1 MFFLCISEKTLDKL
15 LLLSYNTNMRTIKK
29 TEVFNTWLSKLKDEK
44 GKAKITDRIMRLKRG
59 NKGDY
64 RTIDKDIYEL
74 RIHFGPGYRIYCT
87 DRNNEIILL
96 LIAGDKSTQS
106 KDIKKAQQMIK
117 LLEQG
122 DSK

>member
-1 MFFLCISEKTLDKL
+1 MNYNRLDSLLFLN
-15 LLLSYNTNMRTIKK
+15 YNIDMRTIKK
-29 TEVFNTWLSKLKDEK
+29 TEVFDTWLSKLKDEK
-44 GKAKITDRIMRLKRG
+44 GKAKIIDRIMRLKRG
-59 NKGDY
+59 NKGDH
-64 RTIDKDIYEL
+64 RIIDKDIYEL

-87 DRNNEIILL
+87 DKNNEIILL

-122 DSK
+122 DTK

>member
-1 MFFLCISEKTLDKL
+1 MNYNRLDSLLFLN
-15 LLLSYNTNMRTIKK
+15 YNIDMRTIKK
-29 TEVFNTWLSKLKDEK
+29 TEVFDTWLSKLKDEK

-59 NKGDY
+59 NKGDH
-64 RTIDKDIYEL
+64 RIIDKDIYEL
-74 RIHFGPGYRIYCT
+74 RIHFGPGYRYCT
-87 DRNNEIILL
+87 DKNNEIILL

-122 DSK
+122 DTK

>member
-1 MFFLCISEKTLDKL
+1 MPILDSLLFLN
-15 LLLSYNTNMRTIKK
+15 YNIDMRTIKK
-29 TEVFNTWLSKLKDEK
+29 TEVFDTWLSKLKDEK

-59 NKGDY
+59 NKGDH
-64 RTIDKDIYEL
+64 RIIDKDIYEL

-87 DRNNEIILL
+87 DKNNEIILL
-96 LIAGDKSTQS
+96 LIAGDKSTQP

-122 DSK
+122 DTK

>member
-1 MFFLCISEKTLDKL
+1 MPRLDSLLFLN
-15 LLLSYNTNMRTIKK
+15 YNINMRTIKK
-29 TEVFNTWLSKLKDEK
+29 TEVFDTWLSKLKDEK

-59 NKGDY
+59 NKGDH
-64 RTIDKDIYEL
+64 RIIDKDIYEL

-87 DRNNEIILL
+87 DKNNEIILL
-96 LIAGDKSTQS
+96 LIAGDKSSQL

-122 DSK
+122 DTK

>member
-1 MFFLCISEKTLDKL
+1 MNYNRLDSLLFLN
-15 LLLSYNTNMRTIKK
+15 YNIDMRRIKK
-29 TEVFNTWLSKLKDEK
+29 TEVFDTWLSKLKDEK

-59 NKGDY
+59 NKGDH
-64 RTIDKDIYEL
+64 RIIDKDIYEL

-87 DRNNEIILL
+87 DKNNEIILL

-122 DSK
+122 DTK

>member
-1 MFFLCISEKTLDKL
+1 MPRLDSLLFLN
-15 LLLSYNTNMRTIKK
+15 YNIDMRTIKK
-29 TEVFNTWLSKLKDEK
+29 TEVFDTWLSKLKDEK
-44 GKAKITDRIMRLKRG
+44 GKAKIIDRIMRLKRG
-59 NKGDY
+59 NKGDH
-64 RTIDKDIYEL
+64 RIIDKDIYEL

-87 DRNNEIILL
+87 DKNNEIILL

-122 DSK
+122 DTK

>member
-1 MFFLCISEKTLDKL
+1 MNYNRLDSLLFLN
-15 LLLSYNTNMRTIKK
+15 YNIDMRTIKK
-29 TEVFNTWLSKLKDEK
+29 TEVFDTWLSKLKDEK

-59 NKGDY
+59 NKGDH
-64 RTIDKDIYEL
+64 RIIDKDIYEL

-87 DRNNEIILL
+87 DKNNEIILL
-96 LIAGDKSTQS
+96 LIAGDKSTQP

-122 DSK
+122 DTK